1 MQKKLLKM
9 LAQIEAS
16 RVDPA
21 NAVAAAVNGQV
32 LR

>member
-1 MQKKLLKM
+1 M
-9 LAQIEAS
+9 LAQLEAS